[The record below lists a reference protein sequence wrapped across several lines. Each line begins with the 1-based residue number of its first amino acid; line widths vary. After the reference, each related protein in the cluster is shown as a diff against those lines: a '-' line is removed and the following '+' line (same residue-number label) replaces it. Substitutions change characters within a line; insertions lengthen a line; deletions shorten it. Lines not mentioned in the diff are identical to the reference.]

1 MIENRNRNTNPL
13 DRDLS
18 FTRTAVAL
26 LLIGS
31 LLLGMVGGAGA
42 TLLLNRLVE
51 RTEVIAA
58 NAGGSADLME
68 AVEQAEPITVAI
80 TMLGVKPDPQETA
93 RSPKR
98 SALGTGFVMD
108 LEGHILTTSDVAKA
122 DRLQIV
128 FSDGRAAVATLVGE
142 PDKVTKVA
150 VLRIS
155 TTAAEP
161 PVFGRVA
168 RLRPGESLISMGTSL
183 RTLSRTVD
191 VGSVAALGHT
201 ADLGGKQE
209 VDSLIQTD
217 AVAPEGSAGGPVL
230 NSRGEVVGLMV
241 APSRQPGGWSLVL
254 PVETAQGVARR
265 IIAGG
270 STSQASLGI
279 QPITITPEIAKLQ
292 GLTQTSGALVNAVF
306 PNSPAAKK
314 LKPRDII
321 ISVDGKVLSEQRT
334 LDSVLVAYRPGN
346 KVNLQVVRNGLVRKV
361 TILLVADPAPGAT
374 PSPSDTTP

>member
-217 AVAPEGSAGGPVL
+217 AVAPEGAAGGPVL

-361 TILLVADPAPGAT
+361 TILLVADAAPGAT

>member
-13 DRDLS
+13 DHELS

-26 LLIGS
+26 LLFGS
-31 LLLGMVGGAGA
+31 LLLGALGGAA
-42 TLLLNRLVE
+42 SALLLDRLISA
-51 RTEVIAA
+51 TEVIET
-58 NAGGSADLME
+58 NAGGSPDPIN
-68 AVEQAEPITVAI
+68 AVEQAEPITVAV
-80 TMLGVKPDPQETA
+80 TMIGAKPGSDQGP

-98 SALGTGFVMD
+98 SALGTGFVLD

-150 VLRIS
+150 VLKVS

-161 PVFGRVA
+161 PVFGEMS
-168 RLRPGESLISMGTSL
+168 RLQVGETLISVGTSL
-183 RTLSRTVD
+183 NSLSRTVD

-201 ADLGGKQE
+201 ANLGGRQE

-217 AVAPEGSAGGPVL
+217 AVAPEGAAGGPVI

-241 APSRQPGGWSLVL
+241 APSKESGGWSLVL
-254 PVETAQGVARR
+254 PIEIAQGVARR
-265 IIAGG
+265 IVAGG

-292 GLTQTSGALVNAVF
+292 GLSQTSGALVNAVF

-321 ISVDGKVLSEQRT
+321 ISVDGKVLNENRT

-361 TILLVADPAPGAT
+361 TLLLVEATAPMAT
-374 PSPSDTTP
+374 PSPGDATQ